1 MEKKPQLAVSMFGSV
16 SPNTPKIKDI
26 DITHILPNPDQPRK
40 TFDEQSL
47 RELADSIQQHGM
59 LQPITVIR
67 KEDDQD
73 RYILVAGERRFRA
86 HQLLGKPK
94 VLGIV
99 LTSGNIDELAIIENL
114 QREDLNPIEEAEAL
128 AKLMY
133 RYQYTQEALGKV
145 VGKAQATISNIL
157 NLNKLPDKIKQEY
170 STSNNKVSKSLLME
184 IARHEN
190 HSEQLKFWEAVKL
203 GNATVRAARE
213 AKKEKIQVRLIQ
225 PPIKQTIAA
234 GALFANRLEK
244 IDAADLFD
252 DTECENEIIRLRDR
266 INQQIGHFYSAE
278 KRISHAALELKE
290 MLANTPFDL
299 VGSDSLASEL
309 VELSDKLTELMA
321 GFGKEHDEG
330 IKKEQYD

>member
-1 MEKKPQLAVSMFGSV
+1 MEKKPQLAVSLFGSV

-26 DITHILPNPDQPRK
+26 DITHIQPNPDQPRK

-47 RELADSIQQHGM
+47 RELADSIQQHGL

-67 KEDDQD
+67 KADDQD

-86 HQLLGKPK
+86 HQLLGKSK

-128 AKLMY
+128 AKLMD

-145 VGKAQATISNIL
+145 VGKAQATVSNIL
-157 NLNKLPDKIKQEY
+157 NLNKLPGKIKQEY

-190 HSEQLKFWEAVKL
+190 PSEQLKLWEAVKS
-203 GNATVRAARE
+203 GSTTVRAARE
-213 AKKEKIQVRLIQ
+213 AKKEKIQVRVIQ
-225 PPIKQTIAA
+225 PPIKQTVAA
-234 GALFANRLEK
+234 GELFAKRLENLG
-244 IDAADLFD
+244 ASDLFD
-252 DTECENEIIRLRDR
+252 DNDGENEITRLRDR
-266 INQQIGHFYSAE
+266 INQQIGNFYPPQERIRRATLEFKVLLEVALPELDGQDGMASAF
-278 KRISHAALELKE
+278 AALRERLAEL
-290 MLANTPFDL
+290 T
-299 VGSDSLASEL
+299 
-309 VELSDKLTELMA
+309 A
-321 GFGKEHDEG
+321 GFAGK
-330 IKKEQYD
+330 

>member
-213 AKKEKIQVRLIQ
+213 AKKEKIQVRVIQ

-252 DTECENEIIRLRDR
+252 DNECEHEIIRLRDR
-266 INQQIGHFYSAE
+266 INQQIGQFYSAE
-278 KRISHAALELKE
+278 ERISHAALELKE
-290 MLANTPFDL
+290 LLANTPFDL
-299 VGSDSLASEL
+299 IGSDSLASDLAEL
-309 VELSDKLTELMA
+309 RDKLAELTT
-321 GFGKEHDEG
+321 GFGKEKDEG
-330 IKKEQYD
+330 IE

>member
-1 MEKKPQLAVSMFGSV
+1 MEKKPQLAVSLFGSV

-26 DITHILPNPDQPRK
+26 DITHIQPNPDQPRK

-47 RELADSIQQHGM
+47 RELADSIQQHGL

-67 KEDDQD
+67 KADDQD

-86 HQLLGKPK
+86 HQLLGKSK

-128 AKLMY
+128 AKLMN

-145 VGKAQATISNIL
+145 VGKAQATVSNIL
-157 NLNKLPDKIKQEY
+157 NLNKLPDRIKQEY

-190 HSEQLKFWEAVKL
+190 PSEQLKLWEAVKS
-203 GNATVRAARE
+203 GSTTVRAARE
-213 AKKEKIQVRLIQ
+213 AKKEKIQVRVIQ
-225 PPIKQTIAA
+225 PPIKQTVAA
-234 GALFANRLEK
+234 GELFAKRLENLG
-244 IDAADLFD
+244 ASDLFD
-252 DTECENEIIRLRDR
+252 DNDGENEITRLRDR
-266 INQQIGHFYSAE
+266 INQQIGYFYSAE
-278 KRISHAALELKE
+278 ERIWRAAIEFTELLRDTSSD
-290 MLANTPFDL
+290 LAMPD
-299 VGSDSLASEL
+299 GMASDL
-309 VELSDKLTELMA
+309 VELRDKLVEITA
-321 GFGKEHDEG
+321 GLGQEHDAE
-330 IKKEQYD
+330 IKDEQNN